1 MAKKCSHC
9 GFSID
14 DNEKIFCP
22 NCGEFID
29 KELNLINKLDKTLDK
44 YDKNER
50 KTEKEKPKQT
60 EVKQVSHNRYDDD
73 EEVTKLKKTSSGGNN
88 TIFIVI
94 VVIVVIAVILKIAL
108 F

>member
-29 KELNLINKLDKTLDK
+29 KELNLIKNLDKTLNT

-50 KTEKEKPKQT
+50 KTIKEKPKQT
-60 EVKQVSHNRYDDD
+60 EVQQVSHHKYDD
-73 EEVTKLKKTSSGGNN
+73 EIEITKLQKTSSGS
-88 TIFIVI
+88 IKPIIVI
-94 VVIVVIAVILKIAL
+94 IAVIIIIAVILKIVL